1 MTPNYEYGTSCT
13 LPRQY
18 VQMAEP
24 GATLTELIAHP
35 ENYRGKVM
43 LLGSTIVDEEE
54 NKQYLWLRVKNR
66 PA

>member
-1 MTPNYEYGTSCT
+1 
-13 LPRQY
+13 
-18 VQMAEP
+18 MAEP